1 MKNRQLD
8 LVLYFLETLGTF
20 CAQIWYWKKS
30 FKVLY
35 KRKESFVQAQNRHF
49 SVSTLVQKFY
59 SRLIHCKTKIQT
71 YEITPMGRKIE
82 HVNTCLASKT
92 TW

>member
-1 MKNRQLD
+1 
-8 LVLYFLETLGTF
+8 
-20 CAQIWYWKKS
+20 
-30 FKVLY
+30 LY

-82 HVNTCLASKT
+82 HINTCLASKT
-92 TW
+92 T